1 MRSKPTP
8 VGGGCQLEMPQRT
21 ACAGLSVPLPSASSP
36 PQAKSVRGAGP
47 VERAPMEIGIVM
59 KAPGPEYL
67 ARETP
72 ASGVLAHPQ
81 GGRDGS

>member
-1 MRSKPTP
+1 M
-8 VGGGCQLEMPQRT
+8 GGGCQLEMPQRT
-21 ACAGLSVPLPSASSP
+21 ACAGISVPLPSASSL
-36 PQAKSVRGAGP
+36 PQAGSARGAGP
-47 VERAPMEIGIVM
+47 MERAPMEIEIVM

-67 ARETP
+67 AREAP

>member
-1 MRSKPTP
+1 M
-8 VGGGCQLEMPQRT
+8 
-21 ACAGLSVPLPSASSP
+21 
-36 PQAKSVRGAGP
+36 
-47 VERAPMEIGIVM
+47 ERAPMEIEIVM

-67 ARETP
+67 AREAP